1 MGRRRKEK
9 LLDTLIRMP
18 WWVGIGGAALLL
30 ALRPAWLAWATSGA
44 GMFAPMMVQLSKF
57 AYFVAF
63 VFAIGGIASLVRQ
76 WWNGRL
82 LDKQAAFMD
91 INTTPNAKPAKIAPR
106 ISNATPDLDWR
117 EFESV
122 IQEAFRRQGYLA
134 VETQT
139 GADGGYDIALRKD
152 GKLYLVQCKHW
163 KAQKVGVSPVRELFG
178 VIAARGAAGGFF
190 VTSGYYTE
198 DAKAFAAQTKLKL
211 IDGPM
216 FKKLIAQLAR
226 SKPAADIQPE
236 RIDPV
241 VTLAPDCP
249 NCGAEMIERVAKK
262 GANAGKEFWGCSE
275 YPRCWRVVG

>member
-9 LLDTLIRMP
+9 LLDVLIRLP
-18 WWVGIGGAALLL
+18 WWMSAIGVAVVLAGRAAWVSWVESSNEL
-30 ALRPAWLAWATSGA
+30 GMYA
-44 GMFAPMMVQLSKF
+44 GMVRQLHWWF
-57 AYFVAF
+57 YGLAVILAF
-63 VFAIGGIASLVRQ
+63 GSLASLVRQ
-76 WWNGRL
+76 WWTGRK
-82 LDKQAAFMD
+82 LDRHAGEKS
-91 INTTPNAKPAKIAPR
+91 IHELN
-106 ISNATPDLDWR
+106 WR

-139 GADGGYDIALRKD
+139 GADGGYDIGLRKD

-211 IDGPM
+211 IDGPQL
-216 FKKLIAQLAR
+216 KKLIAQVAR
-226 SKPAADIQPE
+226 SKPTADVQPE

-249 NCGAEMIERVAKK
+249 KCGAEMIKRVAKK

-275 YPRCWRVVG
+275 YPRCWGVVR